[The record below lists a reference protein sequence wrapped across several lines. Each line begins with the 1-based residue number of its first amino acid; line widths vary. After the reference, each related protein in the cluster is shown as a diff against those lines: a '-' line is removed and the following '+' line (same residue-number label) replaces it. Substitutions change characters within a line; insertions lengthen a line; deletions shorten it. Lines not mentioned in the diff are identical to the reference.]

1 MQVANV
7 LMGLMLFPVSKNSIL
22 TSCFGIAWEQV
33 IFVHVWMGQA
43 LLAVIFAHMVSWWV
57 VYEQQAAF
65 PQDILQVPMWYP
77 ANTGCAHDDRH
88 CFVQN
93 QEAKD
98 HHPIA
103 DNYTVQLV
111 TITYWAVLLCM
122 GVGAQNWVRRNHFE
136 VFYYLHVSFD
146 SFVRSFVRSF
156 IHAFI
161 H

>member
-146 SFVRSFVRSF
+146 SFVRSCIDKYR
-156 IHAFI
+156 
-161 H
+161 